1 MRALIALIVIVY
13 LVGVGVALS
22 PTIRAKWDNA
32 PASDLAASV
41 GQDLPYA
48 LTWPA
53 RIFHSMTNHEL
64 TAPRQQDS
72 HPRLFRDVW
81 LISKSNSTLFV

>member
-1 MRALIALIVIVY
+1 MRALIVSIVIVY

-22 PTIRAKWDNA
+22 PTIWAKWSTA

-41 GQDLPYA
+41 GQDVPYA

-53 RIFHSMTNHEL
+53 RVYHSMTDHG
-64 TAPRQQDS
+64 
-72 HPRLFRDVW
+72 
-81 LISKSNSTLFV
+81 

>member
-32 PASDLAASV
+32 PASDLATSV

-53 RIFHSMTNHEL
+53 RVYHSMTDRGW
-64 TAPRQQDS
+64 PRSTGRQPS
-72 HPRLFRDVW
+72 RLSSRCLDR
-81 LISKSNSTLFV
+81 SNCNSTLFV